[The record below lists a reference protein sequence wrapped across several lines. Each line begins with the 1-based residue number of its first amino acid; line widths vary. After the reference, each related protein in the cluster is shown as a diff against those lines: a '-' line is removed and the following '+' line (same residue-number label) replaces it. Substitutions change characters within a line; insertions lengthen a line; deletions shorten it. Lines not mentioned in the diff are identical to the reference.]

1 MRKLLILG
9 GLAGLT
15 RYLVRRNSRASAGID
30 LTEPDLDEP
39 QAPIEHMEANADI
52 PGGIRP

>member
-15 RYLVRRNSRASAGID
+15 RYLVRRSSRTTGAD
-30 LTEPDLDEP
+30 LTRPDLDEP
-39 QAPIEHMEANADI
+39 QAPIERMEASTDI